1 METGSTD
8 HWHPLVLLQCP
19 PMSGHGNGGTKAILA
34 ALVANLGISIA
45 KFVGFL
51 ITGATSMLAESVH
64 SLADTTNQ
72 GLLLLGNK
80 KAKRDEDERH
90 PFGYGRTRYFW
101 SFVVALVLFSLGGLF
116 ALYEGTHK
124 VQHPE
129 ELDKPGIAIGILI
142 VAIGLETYSFW
153 TAIKESIP
161 LKGSQGWWR
170 FIKTSRVP
178 ELPVLLLEDFGAL
191 TGLIIALGAIT
202 LSLVTDNPV
211 WDGYGTLA
219 IGVLLLIIAVILIIE
234 MRGLLLGESAT
245 REDVDKMTGA
255 IESSPDVTRLIH
267 MRTVH
272 QGPEDVLVAAKV
284 ELRAELDTAG
294 VSRAIDAVEALIRAA
309 VPIAKM
315 IYIEPAMFDPN
326 HSEGPNPS
334 PAPSSNVH

>member
-1 METGSTD
+1 
-8 HWHPLVLLQCP
+8 
-19 PMSGHGNGGTKAILA
+19 MSGHGNGGTKAILA
-34 ALVANLGISIA
+34 ALFANLGISIA

-80 KAKRDEDERH
+80 QAKRDEDERH

-124 VQHPE
+124 IQHPE
-129 ELDKPGIAIGILI
+129 ELDKPSVAIGILI

-161 LKGSQGWWR
+161 LKGTQSWWR

-191 TGLIIALGAIT
+191 MGLVIALGAIT
-202 LSLVTDNPV
+202 LSLVTDNPI
-211 WDGYGTLA
+211 WDGYGTVA
-219 IGVLLLIIAVILIIE
+219 IGVLLLVIAVILIIE

-294 VSRAIDAVEALIRAA
+294 VSRAIDGVEARIRGA
-309 VPIAKM
+309 VPMATM
-315 IYIEPAMFDPN
+315 IYIEPAMFDPD
-326 HSEGPNPS
+326 HSGPSRLS
-334 PAPSSNVH
+334 PDAATH